1 MKKFRLSKLII
12 IFIAFFLLSGSLIF
26 LISKNKSL
34 RKNIS
39 FFVDDGVTIVKEMV
53 DVPIYFV
60 NKTFSN
66 ISELFNTYREN
77 DNLREQILEFETKD
91 REYQMLLEENRE
103 LRSELEIKESFSGL
117 NVLTGRVI
125 LRSPVAWLDNV
136 TIDIGERD
144 GVLDH
149 MFLVS
154 EGGLAG
160 KVEKVN
166 TSTTD
171 ITLIT
176 NLSSTD
182 GIPVKIKTNKDDV
195 YGILTDYN
203 EKDNLLVISQLNTRG
218 VISSGDE
225 VFTSGLDGQSPSDI
239 SVGKVKIID
248 DKEALNIKIYVVPTV
263 DFSHLSYVSLIGE

>member
-144 GVLDH
+144 GVLNH